1 MTGNYVNRKL
11 PLLMIFFLQ
20 IRLRKFS
27 VFFFFLFLFLF
38 LLQCMSRWEN
48 GKIITE
54 ANPVA
59 EGKGKAQK
67 FVREISNDELIQ
79 VIYLFL
85 LIILISH
92 D

>member
-27 VFFFFLFLFLF
+27 GFVFFFGFF

>member
-1 MTGNYVNRKL
+1 
-11 PLLMIFFLQ
+11 
-20 IRLRKFS
+20 
-27 VFFFFLFLFLF
+27 
-38 LLQCMSRWEN
+38 MSRWEN

-79 VIYLFL
+79 VIYLSVMF
-85 LIILISH
+85 IILSH
-92 D
+92 DYGKKTKQTSVRCTCI

>member
-1 MTGNYVNRKL
+1 
-11 PLLMIFFLQ
+11 
-20 IRLRKFS
+20 
-27 VFFFFLFLFLF
+27 
-38 LLQCMSRWEN
+38 MSRWEN

-79 VIYLFL
+79 VIYLSVMF
-85 LIILISH
+85 IILSH
-92 D
+92 DYGKLKKKNISPLYMYIMCSLKNVSQNILYQI

>member
-1 MTGNYVNRKL
+1 
-11 PLLMIFFLQ
+11 
-20 IRLRKFS
+20 
-27 VFFFFLFLFLF
+27 
-38 LLQCMSRWEN
+38 MSRWEN

-79 VIYLFL
+79 VIYLSVMF
-85 LIILISH
+85 IILSH
-92 D
+92 DYGKLKTNKHQSVVHVYNVFFKKCITKYFIPNITDDDF

>member
-1 MTGNYVNRKL
+1 
-11 PLLMIFFLQ
+11 
-20 IRLRKFS
+20 
-27 VFFFFLFLFLF
+27 
-38 LLQCMSRWEN
+38 MSRWEN

-79 VIYLFL
+79 VIYYLSVMF
-85 LIILISH
+85 IILSH
-92 D
+92 DYGKLKKNKHLSVVHV

>member
-1 MTGNYVNRKL
+1 
-11 PLLMIFFLQ
+11 
-20 IRLRKFS
+20 
-27 VFFFFLFLFLF
+27 
-38 LLQCMSRWEN
+38 MSRWEN

-79 VIYLFL
+79 VIYLSVMFIIFL
-85 LIILISH
+85 MTTVNKKTNISPLYMYIMCSLKNVSQNILYQI
-92 D
+92 

>member
-1 MTGNYVNRKL
+1 
-11 PLLMIFFLQ
+11 
-20 IRLRKFS
+20 
-27 VFFFFLFLFLF
+27 
-38 LLQCMSRWEN
+38 MSRWEN

-79 VIYLFL
+79 VIYYLSVMF
-85 LIILISH
+85 IILSH
-92 D
+92 DYGKLKKKTSVSCTCIKCVL